1 MFNNTSFLDI
11 PEILTRN
18 MARRYITIGCGVN
31 VGLKSKGLFDVSHC
45 EESSSVGHWHR
56 KGQEISRDV
65 SRNERP
71 DLGRCPT
78 LSSS

>member
-31 VGLKSKGLFDVSHC
+31 VGLKPKGLFDVSRLLLW
-45 EESSSVGHWHR
+45 VIYIG
-56 KGQEISRDV
+56 KVKKYPEILARMRDLILV
-65 SRNERP
+65 AP
-71 DLGRCPT
+71 H
-78 LSSS
+78 